1 MDEKTAGS
9 HIESIPFT
17 EDEFYMKRSGRERQD
32 SDRNYSLPLWVRGT
46 ASAVDEVVVYGKPPR
61 FHGSLPSV
69 APSKWLWPIVGAGAT
84 VWGRGGDAKRSEL
97 VPVGREAHK
106 MGLFVGGFL
115 LSPLFLKFL

>member
-46 ASAVDEVVVYGKPPR
+46 ASAVDEVVVGTGQHTVKGYGPFFPAFTAHFHRWHPVSGFGPSLELEPR
-61 FHGSLPSV
+61 S
-69 APSKWLWPIVGAGAT
+69 GAGAAT
-84 VWGRGGDAKRSEL
+84 RNEVS
-97 VPVGREAHK
+97 
-106 MGLFVGGFL
+106 
-115 LSPLFLKFL
+115 